1 MTFHGGLNI
10 FKFTTVM
17 QIIIEVKNHQVFQ
30 RLLELLRVTEW
41 LGGVK
46 VWKKTD
52 EKASKEMVYD
62 FSQPNQNPKDIS
74 HLAGAW
80 KDWDDQAFED
90 FLKTTRETRSELF
103 TTRPLEI

>member
-1 MTFHGGLNI
+1 
-10 FKFTTVM
+10 M

-30 RLLELLRVTEW
+30 RLLDLLRVTEW

-46 VWKKTD
+46 VWKKSN

-62 FSQPNQNPKDIS
+62 FSQPAPNSKPLDIS

-80 KDWDDQAFED
+80 KDWDDEEFED
-90 FLKTTRETRSELF
+90 FLRITRATRQNQ
-103 TTRPLEI
+103 I

>member
-1 MTFHGGLNI
+1 
-10 FKFTTVM
+10 M

-30 RLLELLRVTEW
+30 RLLDLLRVTEW

-46 VWKKTD
+46 VWKKSN

-62 FSQPNQNPKDIS
+62 FSMPSPQPGQSGIS

-80 KDWDDQAFED
+80 KDWDEQAFED
-90 FLKTTRETRSELF
+90 YLKVTRETRNELF
-103 TTRPLEI
+103 TPRHIEL